1 MSIKEI
7 KTQLKEKFKIVIE
20 FLDDNIFNEN
30 NALGRMY
37 YKYDYWLEFSR
48 SKYDAKKWIMLTI
61 LITLISGIGAF
72 IILNILLNQITL
84 LPIAVPFAIL
94 VLLLGYPY
102 MKKESIIDSIEE
114 NFSDALK
121 QMAETLKAGDTYE
134 SALKEVVDSEYGRLS
149 EEMEISLRR
158 LEEGENINTALN
170 GLSERIDSKLVK
182 RTIVILLD
190 SIKTGA
196 SLADILEDIADDV
209 REMHK
214 LKRSRKANTTM
225 QFMFM
230 LAAGGFIAPMIFGEV
245 SSVLGIFGRVTV
257 SALDQSAEVAQQS
270 QIFLTILIQSYILIS
285 VVATGIMMSLI
296 REGKINKSIIYI
308 PVLLLIAYTMYYTS
322 VIVLGMVLSGVY

>member
-1 MSIKEI
+1 MNLEEI
-7 KTQLKEKFKIVIE
+7 KTRLKEKMKNTIE
-20 FLDDNIFNEN
+20 YLDENVFTEN
-30 NALGRMY
+30 NTFVKIY
-37 YKYDYWLEFSR
+37 YKYDGWLEFNR
-48 SKYDAKKWIMLTI
+48 SKYDAKKWIALSI
-61 LITLISGIGAF
+61 VITLILGLGTF
-72 IILNILLNQITL
+72 IILNLLLNQITL

-102 MKKESIIDSIEE
+102 MQKESIIDSIEE

-134 SALKEVVDSEYGRLS
+134 SALKEVVGSEYGRLS

-158 LEEGENINTALN
+158 LEEGENINSALN

-190 SIKTGA
+190 SIKTGS

-245 SSVLGIFGRVTV
+245 SSVLGIFGKVTV
-257 SALDQSAEVAQQS
+257 AALDQSKDIADQS
-270 QIFLTILIQSYILIS
+270 AIFLTILIQSYILIS

-308 PVLLLIAYTMYYTS
+308 PVLLLVAYAMYYIS
-322 VIVLGMVLSGVY
+322 VMLLGIVLGGVY